1 MKLETE
7 PVVATEEL
15 TKIYG
20 NKVAVENLS
29 MRISEGEIFG
39 FLGPNGAGKSTAI
52 LMMLGLTEPTSGR
65 AIVFGYDST
74 REPLKVKRIAGYFP
88 EKVGFYNDMTAS
100 ENLRYTARLNN
111 ISEAD
116 IPKKIDKVLEIVGLS
131 EVGNQIVK
139 QYSRGMKQRLGIA
152 DVLVKDPKLIM
163 LDEPTAGLDPEGA
176 SQILD
181 TIADMNKKQKMTI
194 IISSHQLNLVQRICH
209 RVAILS
215 NGKKVAD
222 GTIEELGRKMLGGGR
237 YRIEVEV
244 ASLNEELVEKLRNL
258 KGVVSIDV
266 KDNTLQLICEEDM
279 RPQIAKKIVDSN
291 CLLIQ
296 MKIQDYALEEI
307 YLNYFHGE

>member
-1 MKLETE
+1 MRSE
-7 PVVATEEL
+7 PIVVTDEL

-29 MRISEGEIFG
+29 MSISEGEIFG
-39 FLGPNGAGKSTAI
+39 LLGPNGAGKSTAI
-52 LMMLGLTEPTSGR
+52 LMLLGLTEPTSGR
-65 AIVFGYDST
+65 ATVCGFDST
-74 REPLKVKRIAGYFP
+74 REPLKVKRVTGYFP

-111 ISEAD
+111 ISEDD
-116 IPKKIDKVLEIVGLS
+116 IPEKIDNVLGIVGLS

-152 DVLVKDPKLIM
+152 DVLVKDPRMVI

-181 TIADMNKKQKMTI
+181 TIADMNKKQNMTI

-215 NGKKVAD
+215 DGKKVAD
-222 GTIEELGRKMLGGGR
+222 GTIEELGRKMLGSGR
-237 YRIEVEV
+237 YRIEIEV
-244 ASLNEELVEKLRNL
+244 ANITDELVEKIKNL
-258 KGVVSIDV
+258 KGMVSVEV
-266 KDNTLQLICEEDM
+266 KDNAFHLICEEDS
-279 RPQIAKKIVDSN
+279 RPQIAKTVVDSN
-291 CLLIQ
+291 CLLVQ

>member
-1 MKLETE
+1 MGAE
-7 PVVATEEL
+7 PIVVTEEL

-29 MRISEGEIFG
+29 MSILEGEIFG
-39 FLGPNGAGKSTAI
+39 FLGPNGSGKSTAI
-52 LMMLGLTEPTSGR
+52 LMLLGLTEPTSGR
-65 AIVFGYDST
+65 ALVFGYDST
-74 REPLKVKRIAGYFP
+74 REPLRIKRIAGYFP
-88 EKVGFYNDMTAS
+88 EKVGFYNDMTAR
-100 ENLRYTARLNN
+100 ENLGYTARLNN
-111 ISEAD
+111 ISEAE
-116 IPKKIDKVLEIVGLS
+116 IPEKIDNVLEIVGLS
-131 EVGNQIVK
+131 DVGNQVVK

-152 DVLVKDPKLIM
+152 DVLVKDPKLVI

-181 TIADMNKKQKMTI
+181 TIADMNKNRNITV

-215 NGKKVAD
+215 DGKKVAD

-237 YRIEVEV
+237 YRIEAEV
-244 ASLNEELVEKLRNL
+244 VSMNEELVEKFKNL

-266 KDNTLQLICEEDM
+266 KDNALHFICEEDL
-279 RPQIAKKIVDSN
+279 RPQIAKTIVNSN

-296 MKIQDYALEEI
+296 MKIQDYVLEEI